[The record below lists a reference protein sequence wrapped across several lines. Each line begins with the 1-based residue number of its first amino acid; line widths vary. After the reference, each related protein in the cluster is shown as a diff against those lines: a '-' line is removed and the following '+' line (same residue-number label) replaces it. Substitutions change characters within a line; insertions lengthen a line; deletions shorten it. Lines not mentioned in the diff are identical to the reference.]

1 MGWVRG
7 DMEWE
12 LEHKGREQ
20 DGREQVLD
28 DRERHD
34 VHDVQVHDAG
44 HDDRILLSTGI
55 DLF

>member
-7 DMEWE
+7 GMEWE
-12 LEHKGREQ
+12 LGRRGLEQ
-20 DGREQVLD
+20 DGREQVLGG
-28 DRERHD
+28 REQ
-34 VHDVQVHDAG
+34 HDVQVHDVRV

>member
-1 MGWVRG
+1 MGWVRVG
-7 DMEWE
+7 MEWE

-28 DRERHD
+28 DREQHD

-44 HDDRILLSTGI
+44 HDDRILLSTGK